1 MLTTAQ
7 IQEHFGIKLT
17 AEFIENTLKVPPAE
31 REKRAVRWTEDAVP
45 KIGEALAKYAVKR
58 GAAPATPAQVD
69 ALHEKSTAHEAADD
83 NSDLF

>member
-7 IQEHFGIKLT
+7 IQAHFDLKIT

-31 REKRAVRWTEDAVP
+31 REKRACRWTPDALP

-58 GAAPATPAQVD
+58 GSAAPAAAAPAG
-69 ALHEKSTAHEAADD
+69 D